1 MKTIEISNQVFEKQ
15 KITFVNKIAIITG
28 QNRAGKTMLL
38 DQIASGLEGNSLD
51 VLVDNRVVKKGEFQV
66 VYLTDD
72 RQFNEEIKLTK
83 TSRFRNQLINRINKT
98 LISNENYLDLNRQ
111 IETLA
116 EKIKTITNL
125 AITPNETAFTNKKI
139 KLAFDTS
146 QVNLE
151 KIVDKLLE
159 IDLID
164 QNTKSRLDEKHF
176 NNFLL
181 RMIVFNILLAGLD
194 WEDKQRPI
202 VILVDNPAVYA
213 NYQTLTEFAFELK
226 KLLKFDHLYLCLA
239 TGNAELVSNLNC
251 DLEAINLV
259 KEREIIV
266 FKDRYEMMEEAITI
280 LSFIKNNEY
289 KNWQQF
295 KINLQ
300 NVLEKADFEREFA
313 LFWNTEIINWFK
325 MLFAKQII
333 LADVT
338 EIINLEDFETKNF
351 AFVIRTNLLRQIM
364 LVLYAKK
371 LNIPV
376 IFSEKLKTK
385 LDKVNFLWN

>member
-1 MKTIEISNQVFEKQ
+1 MKTIEISNQLFEKQ

-38 DQIASGLEGNSLD
+38 DQIASGLEGNSLQ
-51 VLVDNRVVKKGEFQV
+51 VLVDNRMVKKGEFQV

-98 LISNENYLDLNRQ
+98 LIHNENYLNLNQQ
-111 IETLA
+111 IEELA

-125 AITPNETAFTNKKI
+125 AISPNETAFTTKKI
-139 KLAFDTS
+139 KLTFDTS
-146 QVNLE
+146 KVNLE

-164 QNTKSRLDEKHF
+164 QQTQTRLDEKHF

-181 RMIVFNILLAGLD
+181 RMIVFNILLTGLD

-226 KLLKFDHLYLCLA
+226 KLLKFPHLYLCLA
-239 TGNAELVSNLNC
+239 TGNAELVASLNC
-251 DLEAINLV
+251 DLEAIHLI
-259 KEREIIV
+259 KEREIIA
-266 FKDRYEMMEEAITI
+266 FRGYEEIIEEAIA
-280 LSFIKNNEY
+280 LFSFISNNDY
-289 KNWQQF
+289 KDWQQF
-295 KINLQ
+295 KINLK
-300 NVLEKADFEREFA
+300 NVLEKADFEREFS
-313 LFWNTEIINWFK
+313 LFWNTETINWFK
-325 MLFAKQII
+325 MLYASKIVFAAEK
-333 LADVT
+333 
-338 EIINLEDFETKNF
+338 EIINLDDYVSKNF
-351 AFVIRTNLLRQIM
+351 TLIIRTNLLRQII
-364 LVLYAKK
+364 LFLYAKN

-376 IFSEKLKTK
+376 IFSTNLQAKLKK
-385 LDKVNFLWN
+385 ISFLWN